1 MTTAVAPDNRPRD
14 ALLELGTRL
23 ARLRSARSLTLRDV
37 QAGSGLT
44 LGFLSQLERGQTNI
58 SVGNLKRLADFYGVS
73 LRELFDDGYD
83 EPYITRSGQRRDLV
97 AGHGDIVL
105 ESLTPSGSLRLGAV
119 LVRAAGGARDVAAY
133 PHGAD
138 ELTIVLA
145 GAVRYRVGD
154 TEHVLLPHDA
164 IFHSKD
170 VGHGWT
176 NDSPDEEAILLTVST
191 PATL

>member
-1 MTTAVAPDNRPRD
+1 MTAVAPDRRPRD
-14 ALLELGTRL
+14 ALLDLGARL
-23 ARLRSARSLTLRDV
+23 ARLRRARSLTLREV
-37 QAGSGLT
+37 EAGSGLT

-73 LRELFDDGYD
+73 LRELFDDGAD
-83 EPYITRSGQRRDLV
+83 GPYVTRSGQRRDLV
-97 AGHGDIVL
+97 MGQGDVVL
-105 ESLTPSGSLRLGAV
+105 ESLTPPRSARLGAV
-119 LVRAAGGARDVAAY
+119 LVRAAGGARDAAAY
-133 PHGAD
+133 AHRAD

-154 TEHVLLPHDA
+154 TEHVLMPHDA

-170 VGHGWT
+170 VVHGWT
-176 NDSPDEEAILLTVST
+176 NASTDEEAVFLTVST